1 MTARFATITCLAVAL
16 AAAACNATGAPP
28 LPTATPVPIPSKA
41 TPATPA
47 PVVVTPDDLRGSW
60 TANVQ
65 GTTAS
70 SGLWTLEISSADL
83 MLQNPVGGDLFSLGP
98 TLVSETSLVL
108 AADAECPD
116 QATVTPGTYTLALT
130 GDSLRITLVSDS
142 CGDRSGVLVAG
153 PWTRKP

>member
-1 MTARFATITCLAVAL
+1 MTTRSTSIIWLVLAIS
-16 AAAACNATGAPP
+16 AAACNATGVPP
-28 LPTATPVPIPSKA
+28 LPTATAVPVATRA
-41 TPATPA
+41 TPSTPA
-47 PVVVTPDDLRGSW
+47 PVVVVPEDLRGTW
-60 TANVQ
+60 AANVQ

-70 SGLWTLEISSADL
+70 SGLWTLEISSSNL

-116 QATVTPGTYTLALT
+116 QATVTAGTYTLALT